1 MGDFPQKFE
10 YILKKM
16 ELAENEFFGDSE
28 NPLFNWNAESIAE
41 SFRKYGFEVK
51 SASKVVTEKRRI
63 SEAEISKWFDSENSA
78 YGTSLAAAVGNEDLE
93 RIKNLLVTASQK
105 TLFNWNT
112 EIEFLKIENGKLKIE
127 N

>member
-1 MGDFPQKFE
+1 
-10 YILKKM
+10 M

-28 NPLFNWNAESIAE
+28 NPLFNWNADSITK

-63 SEAEISKWFDSENSA
+63 SESEINKWFDSENSA
-78 YGTSLAAAVGNEDLE
+78 YGTALAAAVGNEDME

-112 EIEFLKIENGKLKIE
+112 EIAFIEIRTSSE
-127 N
+127 